1 MAKRLD
7 IVIYGASGFT
17 GEHVVRRAIQKQ
29 KQESTFTFGIAGR
42 SAEKLEEVLNRAK
55 KIPGLEEFS
64 CEIILADVNDS
75 QSLRKM
81 CDQAKILINCV
92 GPYRFFGEQVVKAAI
107 DSKTHYVD
115 ISGEP
120 QFLEGMQL
128 KYDDLAR
135 NQGVYVVGACGFD
148 SIPSELGISFTK
160 KNFAGDLNSVETYM
174 SVKAGPEGAAVH
186 YGTWESA
193 VHSFSTSKEL
203 GPLRK
208 QLYTTRLP
216 RATHKVE
223 QKTLH
228 FGEDAKGW
236 TVPFP
241 GSDRAVAR
249 RTEYLEFTE
258 QNKRPVQVVSYLNV
272 GSIWNTFL
280 IIVFGAVFSF
290 MANFQATRD
299 LLLKYPKVFSM
310 GLFSHEGPTDEQIAH
325 TSFLL
330 KIIGYGYPKKLQ
342 SSAEVHTGL
351 PTKKIVVNVS
361 GPEPG
366 YAATSAF
373 VMESAFS
380 ILQQLEQPRSKI
392 PRFGVLTPGY
402 AFETTDMFDRLAKYG
417 VEFHVE
423 TQT

>member
-1 MAKRLD
+1 MASRLD
-7 IVIYGASGFT
+7 VVIFGASGFT

-29 KQESTFTFGIAGR
+29 KEESAFTFGIAGR
-42 SAEKLEEVLNRAK
+42 SAEKLKDVLNRAK

-64 CEIILADVNDS
+64 CEIIVADINNE

-81 CDQAKILINCV
+81 CAQAKVLINCV
-92 GPYRFFGEQVVKAAI
+92 GPYRFYGEQVVKAAI
-107 DSKTHYVD
+107 DSKTNYVD

-128 KYDDLAR
+128 KYDEYAKS
-135 NQGVYVVGACGFD
+135 QGVYVVGACGFD
-148 SIPSELGISFTK
+148 SIPSELGIAFTK

-208 QLYTTRLP
+208 QLYATRLP
-216 RATHKVE
+216 RPNHKVD
-223 QKTLH
+223 QKTVH
-228 FGEDAKGW
+228 YGEEAQGYAI
-236 TVPFP
+236 PFP

-272 GSIWNTFL
+272 GSLWNTFL
-280 IIVFGAVFSF
+280 IMVFGAVFSF
-290 MANFQATRD
+290 MANFKATRE
-299 LLLKYPKVFSM
+299 LLLKYPKAFSA
-310 GLFSHEGPTDEQIAH
+310 GLFSHEGPTEQQIAH
-325 TSFLL
+325 TSFLM
-330 KIIGYGYPKKLQ
+330 KIIGYGYPTKLA
-342 SSAEVHTGL
+342 SSEEVHSGL
-351 PTKKIVVNVS
+351 PTKKIIVNVT

-373 VMESAFS
+373 VMESAFT
-380 ILQQLEQPRSKI
+380 ILQQIEQPRSRI
-392 PRFGVLTPGY
+392 PRFGVMTPGY
-402 AFETTDMFDRLAKYG
+402 AFGNTNMYERLAKYG
-417 VEFHVE
+417 VGFHVE